1 MALHNEKPS
10 TDRLDK
16 LARHVLAAAIRFER
30 AKHEANRY
38 QDTNM
43 MADELCK
50 EVAEYREAMVA
61 ELIGTEP
68 TLGG

>member
-1 MALHNEKPS
+1 MSLHNEKPS
-10 TDRLDK
+10 TERLDN
-16 LARHVLAAAIRFER
+16 LARTVLAAAIRFER

-38 QDTNM
+38 DATQNAGDSICE
-43 MADELCK
+43 AVK
-50 EVAEYREAMVA
+50 EYREAMVA